1 MKTIFLFIISGFIV
15 LGFIDSA
22 IKGEKEKSYKRGYK
36 DAYRIYKSTGVIP
49 ENFNPWDDIE
59 DKVSYKIGF
68 YDATTEM
75 RRE

>member
-1 MKTIFLFIISGFIV
+1 M
-15 LGFIDSA
+15 
-22 IKGEKEKSYKRGYK
+22 
-36 DAYRIYKSTGVIP
+36 YKSTGVIP
-49 ENFNPWDDIE
+49 EYFNSGDDIE

>member
-1 MKTIFLFIISGFIV
+1 MKKNMQYV
-15 LGFIDSA
+15 
-22 IKGEKEKSYKRGYK
+22 
-36 DAYRIYKSTGVIP
+36 DAYRMYKSTGVIP
-49 ENFNPWDDIE
+49 EYFNPGDDIE